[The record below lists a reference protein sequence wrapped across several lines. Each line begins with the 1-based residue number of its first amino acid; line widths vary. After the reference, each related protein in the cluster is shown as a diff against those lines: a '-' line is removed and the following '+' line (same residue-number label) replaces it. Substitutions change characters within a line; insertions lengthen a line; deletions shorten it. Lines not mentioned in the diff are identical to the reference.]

1 MLRDDPVAIVGVAV
15 PRIAKHI
22 PDETA
27 ASLTLKSILAAL
39 DDAGLHTYDV
49 NGMCATWPGP
59 GGSPQ
64 AWSSNWARQL
74 GVTLNWVIE
83 EGLDVGGIR
92 GVVNAAAAIK
102 AGLCETAV
110 VATATA
116 GGPPQSGR
124 DRMAAIHHRG
134 PQFVSGASTSD
145 GRGDVSIAALEFNH
159 PYGGS
164 GAVHRFALNAMRH
177 MHDYGTTHEQIA
189 EVAATIRNNGFI
201 NPEAQM
207 FGRGPYTADDILAS
221 RWIAEPLHLL
231 ECSLVGQSGVAVV
244 LTSGERARDLRR
256 PPVYVLAGAME
267 MDDGP
272 HHNPALNRVNGNL
285 GGDRVKVAYSQAGIT
300 PGDIDVLSV
309 YDPTAFEVIRNL
321 EMLGFCGPGEGGPF
335 IEGGTIAL
343 GGKIPTNTDGG
354 LLSHAWSTMGQLLL
368 KVVEGVRQLR
378 GECASRQVQ
387 GAELAVCTNSV
398 SGAHHVEALILGSR
412 P

>member
-15 PRIAKHI
+15 PAIAKHI

-27 ASLTLKSILAAL
+27 ASLTLKSIRAAI
-39 DDAGLHTYDV
+39 DDAGLRTRDV

-64 AWSSNWARQL
+64 AWSANWARQL
-74 GVTLNWVIE
+74 GVTLNWVID

-92 GVVNAAAAIK
+92 AVLNAAAAIK
-102 AGLCETAV
+102 AGLCETVV

-116 GGPPQSGR
+116 GGQSQSGR
-124 DRMAAIHHRG
+124 DRMAAIHHGG
-134 PQFVSGASTSD
+134 PQFVSGPAAS
-145 GRGDVSIAALEFNH
+145 GGQGDISVAALEFNH

-164 GAVHRFALNAMRH
+164 GAIHRFALNAMRH

-189 EVAATIRNNGFI
+189 EVAATIRNHGAI

-207 FGRGPYTADDILAS
+207 FGRGPYTVEDILAS

-231 ECSLVGQSGVAVV
+231 ECSLVGQCGVAVV
-244 LTSGERARDLRR
+244 LTSGARARDLRR

-267 MDDGP
+267 IDDGP
-272 HHNPALNRVNGNL
+272 HHHPALNRVTGNL
-285 GGDRVKVAYSQAGIT
+285 GGARMKVAYAQAGIT
-300 PGDIDVLSV
+300 PSDVDVLSV

-335 IEGGTIAL
+335 IAGGTIGL

-368 KVVEGVRQLR
+368 KVVEGARQLR
-378 GECASRQVQ
+378 GDCGNRQVE
-387 GAELAVCTNSV
+387 GAEVAVCTNSV
-398 SGAHHVEALILGSR
+398 PGAHHVEALILGSH

>member
-1 MLRDDPVAIVGVAV
+1 
-15 PRIAKHI
+15 
-22 PDETA
+22 
-27 ASLTLKSILAAL
+27 
-39 DDAGLHTYDV
+39 
-49 NGMCATWPGP
+49 
-59 GGSPQ
+59 
-64 AWSSNWARQL
+64 
-74 GVTLNWVIE
+74 
-83 EGLDVGGIR
+83 
-92 GVVNAAAAIK
+92 
-102 AGLCETAV
+102 
-110 VATATA
+110 
-116 GGPPQSGR
+116 
-124 DRMAAIHHRG
+124 
-134 PQFVSGASTSD
+134 VS
-145 GRGDVSIAALEFNH
+145 VAALEFNH

-164 GAVHRFALNAMRH
+164 GAIHRFAMNAMRH

-189 EVAATIRNNGFI
+189 EVAATIRNNGFV

-207 FGRGPYTADDILAS
+207 FGRGPYTVEDILAS

-244 LTSGERARDLRR
+244 LTSGERARDLKRK
-256 PPVYVLAGAME
+256 PVYVLAGAME

-285 GGDRVKVAYSQAGIT
+285 GCERMKVAYSQVGIT

-335 IEGGTIAL
+335 VEGGTIAL

-368 KVVEGVRQLR
+368 KVVEGTRQLR
-378 GECASRQVQ
+378 GDCGNRQVE

-398 SGAHHVEALILGSR
+398 PGAHHVEALILGNR

>member
-1 MLRDDPVAIVGVAV
+1 MLRDNPVAIVGVAV
-15 PRIAKHI
+15 PRIGKHI
-22 PDETA
+22 ADETA
-27 ASLTLKSILAAL
+27 TSLTLKSILAAL
-39 DDAGLHTYDV
+39 DDAGVDKRDV
-49 NGMCATWPGP
+49 NGLCATWPGP

-64 AWSSNWARQL
+64 AWSTNWARQL
-74 GVTLNWVIE
+74 GVTLNWVID
-83 EGLDVGGIR
+83 EGLDVGGVR
-92 GVVNAAAAIK
+92 GVLNAAAAIK
-102 AGLCETAV
+102 AGLCDTAV

-124 DRMAAIHHRG
+124 DRMAAIHHGG
-134 PQFVSGASTSD
+134 PQFVSGAATSD
-145 GRGDVSIAALEFNH
+145 GRGDVAVAALEFNH

-164 GAVHRFALNAMRH
+164 GAIHRFALNAMRH
-177 MHDYGTTHEQIA
+177 MYDYGTTHEQIA
-189 EVAATIRNNGFI
+189 EVAATIRNHGHV

-207 FGRGPYTADDILAS
+207 FGRGPYSIDDILAS

-231 ECSLVGQSGVAVV
+231 ECSLVGQCGVAVV

-272 HHNPALNRVNGNL
+272 HHNPALNRTNGSL
-285 GGDRVKVAYSQAGIT
+285 GGERMKVAYSQVGIT

-335 IEGGTIAL
+335 IQGGTIGL

-378 GECASRQVQ
+378 GDCGYRQVE
-387 GAELAVCTNSV
+387 GAELAVCSNSV
-398 SGAHHVEALILGSR
+398 PGAHHVEALILGSR
-412 P
+412 S

>member
-15 PRIAKHI
+15 PRVAKHI

-27 ASLTLKSILAAL
+27 TSLTLKSILAAL
-39 DDAGLHTYDV
+39 DDAGLEPSDV

-59 GGSPQ
+59 GGSHQ
-64 AWSSNWARQL
+64 AWSTNWARQL
-74 GVTLNWVIE
+74 GVTLNWVID

-92 GVVNAAAAIK
+92 GVLNAAAAIK
-102 AGLCETAV
+102 AGLCETVV

-124 DRMAAIHHRG
+124 DRMAAIHHGG
-134 PQFVSGASTSD
+134 PQFVSGATSSD
-145 GRGDVSIAALEFNH
+145 GHGDVTHAALEFNH

-164 GAVHRFALNAMRH
+164 GAIHRFALNAMRH

-189 EVAATIRNNGFI
+189 EVAATIRNNGYR
-201 NPEAQM
+201 NPEAM
-207 FGRGPYTADDILAS
+207 HFGRGPFTVEDILAS

-231 ECSLVGQSGVAVV
+231 ECSLVGQCGVAVV
-244 LTSGERARDLRR
+244 LTSGERARNLKR

-285 GGDRVKVAYSQAGIT
+285 GGDRMKVAYSQVGIT

-321 EMLGFCGPGEGGPF
+321 EMLGFCRPGEGGPF
-335 IEGGTIAL
+335 VESGAIAL

-368 KVVEGVRQLR
+368 KVIEGARQLR
-378 GECASRQVQ
+378 GDCGDRQVEA
-387 GAELAVCTNSV
+387 AELAVCTNSV
-398 SGAHHVEALILGSR
+398 PGAHHVEALILGSR
-412 P
+412 A

>member
-1 MLRDDPVAIVGVAV
+1 VLSDDPVAIVGVAV
-15 PRIAKHI
+15 PRVAKHI

-27 ASLTLKSILAAL
+27 ATLTLKSILGAL
-39 DDAGLHTYDV
+39 EDAGLAVKDV
-49 NGMCATWPGP
+49 NGVCATWPGP

-74 GVTLNWVIE
+74 GIKLNWVID

-92 GVVNAAAAIK
+92 AVLNAAAAIK
-102 AGLCETAV
+102 AGLCETV
-110 VATATA
+110 VIATATA

-124 DRMAAIHHRG
+124 DRMASIHHGG
-134 PQFVSGASTSD
+134 PQFVSGASEHNT
-145 GRGDVSIAALEFNH
+145 VSAAALEFNH

-177 MHDYGTTHEQIA
+177 MYDYGTTHEQIA
-189 EVAATIRNNGFI
+189 EVAATIRNHGYV

-207 FGRGPYTADDILAS
+207 FGVGPYTVDDILAS
-221 RWIAEPLHLL
+221 RWIAEPLRLL
-231 ECSLVGQSGVAVV
+231 QCSLVGQAGCAVV
-244 LTSGERARDLRR
+244 LTSGERARDLRQ

-272 HHNPALNRVNGNL
+272 HHNPALNRVNGGL
-285 GGDRVKVAYSQAGIT
+285 GGDRIKVAYSQVGIT
-300 PGDIDVLSV
+300 PADVDVLSV

-321 EMLGFCGPGEGGPF
+321 EMLGFCEKGEGGPF
-335 IEGGTIAL
+335 VEGGTIGL
-343 GGKIPTNTDGG
+343 GGKVPTNTDGG

-368 KVVEGVRQLR
+368 KVIEGARQLR
-378 GECASRQVQ
+378 GQCGPRQAD
-387 GAELAVCTNSV
+387 GAEIAVCTNSV
-398 SGAHHVEALILGSR
+398 PGAHHVEAVILGSQ

>member
-15 PRIAKHI
+15 PRISKHI
-22 PDETA
+22 ADETA
-27 ASLTLKSILAAL
+27 SSLTLKSILAAL
-39 DDAGLHTYDV
+39 GDAGIERHDV

-64 AWSSNWARQL
+64 AWSTNWARQL
-74 GVTLNWVIE
+74 GVRLNWVID
-83 EGLDVGGIR
+83 EGLDVGGVR
-92 GVVNAAAAIK
+92 GVLNAAAAIK
-102 AGLCETAV
+102 AGLCEVAV

-124 DRMAAIHHRG
+124 DRMAAIHHG
-134 PQFVSGASTSD
+134 GAQFVSG
-145 GRGDVSIAALEFNH
+145 GGGGGDVSHAALEFNH

-177 MHDYGTTHEQIA
+177 MYDYGTTHEQIA
-189 EVAATIRNNGFI
+189 EVAATIRNHGHV

-207 FGRGPYTADDILAS
+207 FGRGPYTVEDILAS

-231 ECSLVGQSGVAVV
+231 ECSLVGQCGVAVV
-244 LTSGERARDLRR
+244 LTSGERARDLRH

-285 GGDRVKVAYSQAGIT
+285 GGQRIKVAYSQVGIT

-335 IEGGTIAL
+335 IEGGTIGV

-378 GECASRQVQ
+378 GDCGNRQVE

-398 SGAHHVEALILGSR
+398 PGAHHVEAVILGSR
-412 P
+412 S